1 MLGGASRFPLSQGV
15 RLSHASLRARL
26 ARLFVTASFL
36 AVSLAP
42 SVGMLAPNVALAS
55 SCIDSWQPITN
66 FPSNLSGLDA
76 QGAAAVNGA
85 PGWIVGLSSAESE
98 SKRVPLIAQWTGS
111 SWVRVAAPYNGFGV
125 LNAVKATSSSN
136 AWTVGSIGSYTR
148 WPIAAVWDGTSW
160 TNVAVP
166 KPTGQL
172 ATFAD
177 LALIDQN
184 RFWAVGAHL
193 VNGYLK
199 PIATKKRPTDW
210 LKANPPISANAQGG
224 LSDVTIAPDGTVWA
238 GGWKTDSTGNAR
250 PWVTHRVGSTWQ
262 TSTLAAVGQGRA
274 SVMDLSFSSNTD
286 AWAAGWIETD
296 GGGGYQPFVEH
307 WNGSGWTVQ
316 STPWANNRSVI
327 LNAVEI
333 EPGGRLVLAGMEID
347 NIRQDITA
355 VLDGS
360 TWTVTSL
367 SAGGPGRSAM
377 MDTVPLS
384 SGTMVAGYFDNQPAT
399 LLPCSGSKPSSYPG
413 VNSGGSEQATDIDND
428 EVDDPGP
435 DPLNKFA
442 VDPVD
447 IPGTMAVDETAAAG
461 LTLKAPSWGGV
472 VADFN
477 NDSYPD
483 VFINRHWQDVPLMMT
498 NSASSTFT
506 PLDADFADRDRH
518 RCDAADVD
526 QDGTLDLFCTI
537 GVNKGTSNTPQEFT
551 LDPGDAGGTWATTEY
566 GVLDGYGR
574 GRDTTFI
581 DLNGDQYPDLYVGNE
596 ASRSDA
602 MLSSNRLYINNGG
615 QGFVSAASWGV
626 DLSVGANC
634 MLDAD
639 VNGDGKDDLLMC
651 TAEPLGTAASG
662 ARVFI
667 NQGSSFS
674 DQTNALGL
682 SGPGVSDMAVADFN
696 GDGKLDVAEL
706 SGNSVKIFSRSG
718 STFSQLYSLTVNA
731 GVKLAVGDVNA
742 DGHPDLYVSRR
753 TTGNTGHLM
762 LVNDGD
768 GTSFTSMTIPEPGSG
783 RADDVLAID
792 YDGNGRT
799 DFVTLNG
806 WFGAGPVTLT
816 AFFPD

>member
-1 MLGGASRFPLSQGV
+1 MSQP
-15 RLSHASLRARL
+15 SLRARI
-26 ARLFVTASFL
+26 ARMFVAASLL
-36 AVSLAP
+36 AVTVVPTVGALAVP
-42 SVGMLAPNVALAS
+42 GVALAT
-55 SCIDSWQPITN
+55 SCIDSWQPVTN

-76 QGAAAVNGA
+76 QGAAAVNGT
-85 PGWIVGLSSAESE
+85 PGWIVGLSSAQSE
-98 SKRVPLIAQWTGS
+98 SKRVPLIAQWNGT
-111 SWVRVAAPYNGFGV
+111 SWVRVSAPYNGFGV
-125 LNAVKATSSSN
+125 LNAVQATNASH
-136 AWTVGSIGSYTR
+136 AWTVGSKGSYTR
-148 WPIAAVWDGTSW
+148 WPIAAVWNGTSW
-160 TNVAVP
+160 SDVAVP

-177 LALIDQN
+177 LSLIDQS

-193 VNGYLK
+193 VDGYLK
-199 PIATKKRPTDW
+199 PVAMKKRPTSW
-210 LKANPPISANAQGG
+210 LKANPPIAANSQGG

-238 GGWKTDSTGNAR
+238 GGWKTDANGDAR
-250 PWVTHRVGSTWQ
+250 PWVTYRVGSTWQ
-262 TSTLAAVGQGRA
+262 TSTLAPVPAGRG
-274 SVMDLSFSSNTD
+274 SVMDLSFRTTSD

-296 GGGGYQPFVEH
+296 GGGGYQPFLEH
-307 WNGSGWTVQ
+307 WNGTSWTVR
-316 STPWANNRSVI
+316 STPWANNRSII
-327 LNAVEI
+327 LNAVDV
-333 EPGGRLVLAGMEID
+333 EPTGRLVVAGMQID
-347 NIRQDITA
+347 INRQDITA
-355 VLDGS
+355 VLNGS

-384 SGTMVAGYFDNQPAT
+384 SGTMVVGYFDNQPAT
-399 LLPCSGSKPSSYPG
+399 LLPCSVSQPSSPG
-413 VNSGGSEQATDIDND
+413 QSLGNGSEQAADIDTD
-428 EVDDPGP
+428 EIDESGP
-435 DPLNKFA
+435 DPIDSLNIDTTD
-442 VDPVD
+442 V
-447 IPGTMAVDETAAAG
+447 PGTVALDETAAAG

-483 VFINRHWQDVPLMMT
+483 VFINRHYQDVPLMMM

-526 QDGTLDLFCTI
+526 QDGTLDLFCAI

-551 LDPGDAGGTWATTEY
+551 LDPGDAGGTWASTQF

-574 GRDTTFI
+574 GRDATFI
-581 DLNGDQYPDLYVGNE
+581 DLNGDQYPDLYIGNE

-615 QGFVSAASWGV
+615 TGFVSAASWGV

-651 TAEPLGTAASG
+651 TAEPLGSAGSG

-674 DQTNALGL
+674 DQTSALGL
-682 SGPGVSDMAVADFN
+682 AGPGVSDMAVADFN

-706 SGNSVKIFSRSG
+706 NGKGLKIYSRSG
-718 STFSQLYSLTVNA
+718 STFSQLYSLTANA

-742 DGHPDLYVSRR
+742 DGHPDIYVSRR
-753 TTGNTGHLM
+753 TAGNTGHLM
-762 LVNDGD
+762 LVNNGN
-768 GTSFTSMTIPEPGSG
+768 GTSFTSMTIPQP
-783 RADDVLAID
+783 
-792 YDGNGRT
+792 
-799 DFVTLNG
+799 
-806 WFGAGPVTLT
+806 
-816 AFFPD
+816 